1 MSLTDFQPSFFKF
14 EVHDEVAVATFQVG
28 QLTDELNI
36 EQLGAELF
44 SLVDHYNFDKVVL
57 NMQVVEFLNSSV
69 LGKMITMHRKL
80 HRNKGKLVVCHLTSG
95 VSEVMHT
102 SRLIGYFHI
111 VDNFDEAIAAVN

>member
-1 MSLTDFQPSFFKF
+1 MSLTDFQPSFFDF
-14 EVHDEVAVATFQVG
+14 EAHDDVAVATFQID

-44 SLVDHYNFDKVVL
+44 SLVDHYNFDKVIL
-57 NMQVVEFLNSSV
+57 NMRVVEFLNSSV

-80 HRNKGKLVVCHLTSG
+80 HRKDGKLVICHLTSG

-102 SRLIGYFHI
+102 SRLIGYFHV
-111 VDNFDEAIAAVN
+111 VDDFDAAIAVVN